1 MKRWFWLL
9 LIPLMALAGCCNCLF
24 GGKTMTQEPMLAHSV
39 FFTLNDNSAGQKERL
54 LEECYTYLKDHP
66 GVTFF
71 SAGLRDTTLTREVN
85 DQAFDVALTIV
96 FKTRKNHEDYQVAAK
111 HKEFI
116 QRNQANWKQV
126 RVFDSL
132 VW

>member
-1 MKRWFWLL
+1 
-9 LIPLMALAGCCNCLF
+9 
-24 GGKTMTQEPMLAHSV
+24 MTQEPMLSHSV
-39 FFTLNDNSAGQKERL
+39 FFTLNDNSAPQKERL

-71 SAGLRDTTLTREVN
+71 SAGLRDTTLTRPVN
-85 DQAFDVALTIV
+85 DQAFDVALTVV